1 MKTINLQQLIRPHIL
16 DLKPYSSA
24 RDEFTG
30 AAEVYLDA
38 NENSFGSLIGQNF
51 HRYPDPYQ
59 KELKSAIAELKNVP
73 ADKIFLGNG
82 SDEAIDLLI
91 RLFCR
96 PGKDKILI
104 MPPTYGM
111 YEVSAK
117 INDVAVVEI
126 PLTEKFQIQIS
137 QVEEQ
142 MQANLKIIFICSPNN
157 PSGNDFMADHVKTIL
172 DDFDGIVVVDEAYI
186 DYTQRES
193 YNRWLS
199 AYPNLVVMQTFSKAW
214 GIAALR
220 LGMAFASEEI
230 IHYLNKIKPP
240 YNVNLQTQQ
249 LGLQVLQKEEIKEKQ
264 VTELLKQREILMTKL
279 TNLSTVEYV
288 YPSNANFLLV
298 RVKDANQMYK
308 YLMDMKVI
316 VRNRSN
322 IKLCGNCLRITVG
335 TPAENK
341 ILLQA
346 FHTFEL

>member
-1 MKTINLQQLIRPHIL
+1 MKTINLQQLIRPHLL

-24 RDEFTG
+24 RDEFSG
-30 AAEVYLDA
+30 QAEVYLDA
-38 NENSFGSLIGQNF
+38 NENSFGSLVGDNF

-59 KELKSAIAELKNVP
+59 KELKAAIAQLKNVP
-73 ADKIFLGNG
+73 TDQIFLGNG

-111 YEVSAK
+111 YEVSAH
-117 INDVAVVEI
+117 INDVEVVEI
-126 PLTEKFQIQIS
+126 PLTEKFQIQVLS
-137 QVEEQ
+137 VEEQ
-142 MQANLKIIFICSPNN
+142 MQSNLKMIFICSPNN
-157 PSGNDFMADHVKTIL
+157 PSGNDFMADHIKMIL

-193 YNRWLS
+193 YTRWLA
-199 AYPNLVVMQTFSKAW
+199 AYPNLVVLQTFSKAW

-230 IHYLNKIKPP
+230 IQYLNKIKPP

-249 LGLQVLQKEEIKEKQ
+249 LGRQVLQKKEDKEQQ
-264 VTELLKQREILMTKL
+264 VKELLQQREILNNKL
-279 TNLSTVEYV
+279 NKISTVEHV

-298 RVKDANQMYK
+298 KVKDANQLYH
-308 YLMDMKVI
+308 YLMEKKVI
-316 VRNRSN
+316 VRNRSSV
-322 IKLCGNCLRITVG
+322 KLCGNCLRITVG
-335 TPAENK
+335 TPDENE

-346 FHTFEL
+346 FHTFEH

>member
-279 TNLSTVEYV
+279 TNFSTVEYV

>member
-1 MKTINLQQLIRPHIL
+1 MKTINLQQLIRPHLL

-30 AAEVYLDA
+30 TAEVYLDA
-38 NENSFGSLIGQNF
+38 NENSFGSLIGKNF

-59 KELKSAIAELKNVP
+59 KELKAAIAQLKKVP
-73 ADKIFLGNG
+73 VEKIFLGNG

-96 PGKDKILI
+96 PAKDKILI

-111 YEVSAK
+111 YEVSAR
-117 INDVAVVEI
+117 INDVEVVEM

-142 MQANLKIIFICSPNN
+142 MQANLKVIFICSPNN
-157 PSGNDFMADHVKTIL
+157 PTGNDFMADHVKAIL

-186 DYTQRES
+186 DYTHRES
-193 YNRWLS
+193 YTRWLS
-199 AYPNLVVMQTFSKAW
+199 AYPNLVVMQTLSKAW

-220 LGMAFASEEI
+220 LGMAFASTEI

-249 LGLQVLQKEEIKEKQ
+249 LGLKVLLKKEEKEQQ
-264 VTELLKQREILMTKL
+264 VEELLKQREILFQKL
-279 TNLSTVEYV
+279 NKLDTVEHV
-288 YPSNANFLLV
+288 YPSNANFLLIK
-298 RVKDANQMYK
+298 VKNANQMYQ
-308 YLMDMKVI
+308 YLMNKKVI
-316 VRNRSN
+316 VRDRSN
-322 IKLCGNCLRITVG
+322 VQLCGNCLRITVG
-335 TPAENK
+335 TPAEND

-346 FHTFEL
+346 FNTFEQ